1 MRHARWETFLFRAGI
16 AWCAWQTMAGPL
28 KYASL
33 PQPHGIAS
41 WVDVTFAGDKETMRW
56 VSSLVG
62 FCLTLYAC
70 NIGVLFVLLPPLL
83 VSIAM
88 GTLENSQGA
97 INHTSQVVTLVLLA
111 HWLSAVWLT
120 IRRALHSDPPGSL
133 TTEQHAADWTRQI
146 FISTY
151 VVSAISKL
159 IESHGFW
166 LRDTPYF
173 GLQII
178 KSMGMAR
185 YGDTGEG
192 QNVQWLAQFALDHP
206 WVFRMFLG
214 VALPLELFA
223 FLALLNRRLAL
234 VFGCALFAFHVV
246 NTEVMHLGFYY
257 HKALLVVLLINP
269 VWWMVEGIKRAKGK
283 EPSAG
288 R

>member
-1 MRHARWETFLFRAGI
+1 MRHAWWETLLFRAGI

-28 KYASL
+28 PYASL
-33 PQPHGIAS
+33 PRPHGMAH
-41 WVDVTFAGDKETMRW
+41 WVDVTFAGNAETMKW
-56 VSSLVG
+56 VSALVG
-62 FCLTLYAC
+62 LCLTLYVCKVA
-70 NIGVLFVLLPPLL
+70 VRLVLLPPLL

-88 GTLENSQGA
+88 GALENSQGA

-120 IRRALHSDPPGSL
+120 IRRWFRARPPGSL
-133 TTEQHAADWTRQI
+133 TREQHAADWTRQV

-159 IESHGFW
+159 VESRGLW

-178 KSMGMAR
+178 KSMGMAK
-185 YGDTGEG
+185 YGDTGAG

-206 WVFRMFLG
+206 WVFRLFLG

-234 VFGCALFAFHVV
+234 VFGCALLAFHVV

-257 HKALLVVLLINP
+257 HKALLVVLFINP
-269 VWWMVEGIKRAKGK
+269 VWWLVQGVKRA
-283 EPSAG
+283 G
-288 R
+288 RVHAAA